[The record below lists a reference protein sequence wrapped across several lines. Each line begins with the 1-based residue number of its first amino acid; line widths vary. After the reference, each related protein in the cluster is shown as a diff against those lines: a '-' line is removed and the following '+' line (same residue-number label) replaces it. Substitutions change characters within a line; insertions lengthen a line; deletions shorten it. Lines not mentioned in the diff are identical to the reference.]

1 MSKKCCGI
9 IYNENEKFCTRCGK
23 PLIDTPEEETPLVL
37 DMSEVDKIAASVRGE
52 LEKEQ
57 EAKEET
63 VSEETS
69 EEQTNQDESQEEQTV
84 AVEETASQVE
94 TTNSGEEEVQ
104 LPSDDSEEDDG
115 EDDDDDDDDGKASV
129 GLKLFGTLM
138 IIIMLASIAAVGLGI
153 YFVKLNPYYKN
164 HNINAPVVYEGVATD
179 TDVNNVELT
188 PLLTPVSIEVQTS
201 TDAVEETAT
210 VTDAEDTEET
220 EDESDSSE
228 ENSESEE

>member
-52 LEKEQ
+52 MEKEQ

-63 VSEETS
+63 VSEETFK
-69 EEQTNQDESQEEQTV
+69 EQTNQEESQKEQNV

-94 TTNSGEEEVQ
+94 TTNPGEEEVQ

-220 EDESDSSE
+220 EDEIDSSE

>member
-1 MSKKCCGI
+1 MSKKCCGL

-220 EDESDSSE
+220 ED
-228 ENSESEE
+228 

>member
-220 EDESDSSE
+220 ED
-228 ENSESEE
+228 

>member
-52 LEKEQ
+52 MEKEQ

-63 VSEETS
+63 VSEETFK
-69 EEQTNQDESQEEQTV
+69 EQTNQEESQEEQTV

>member
-188 PLLTPVSIEVQTS
+188 PLLTPVSIELQTS

>member
-63 VSEETS
+63 VSEETFK
-69 EEQTNQDESQEEQTV
+69 EQTNQEESQEEQTV

>member
-63 VSEETS
+63 VSDETS

-164 HNINAPVVYEGVATD
+164 HNINAPVVYEGVATY

-201 TDAVEETAT
+201 ADAVEETAT

>member
-1 MSKKCCGI
+1 
-9 IYNENEKFCTRCGK
+9 
-23 PLIDTPEEETPLVL
+23 
-37 DMSEVDKIAASVRGE
+37 
-52 LEKEQ
+52 
-57 EAKEET
+57 
-63 VSEETS
+63 
-69 EEQTNQDESQEEQTV
+69 
-84 AVEETASQVE
+84 
-94 TTNSGEEEVQ
+94 
-104 LPSDDSEEDDG
+104 
-115 EDDDDDDDDGKASV
+115 
-129 GLKLFGTLM
+129 M

-188 PLLTPVSIEVQTS
+188 PLLTPVSIELQTS

-220 EDESDSSE
+220 EDEIDSSE

>member
-57 EAKEET
+57 ETKEET
-63 VSEETS
+63 VSEEAS

-84 AVEETASQVE
+84 AVEEAASQAE
-94 TTNSGEEEVQ
+94 NTKPSEEEVQ
-104 LPSDDSEEDDG
+104 PPSDDSEEDDG

-188 PLLTPVSIEVQTS
+188 PLLTPVSIELQTS